1 MCKDNIAA
9 YDRRISP
16 HRESSRMASSGP
28 SIGASA
34 FMVGRRS
41 AGKDLMGRFLLT
53 RLRYEA

>member
-28 SIGASA
+28 PIGVSFRNYGRQAKRGEGFYWA
-34 FMVGRRS
+34 FSLDMV
-41 AGKDLMGRFLLT
+41 T
-53 RLRYEA
+53 